1 MLGMIGMI
9 EFASTILIIS
19 FSTKADKDA
28 LELSRV
34 PSNIDI
40 WRQERAKFF
49 MSYAYN
55 ACVLA
60 YVLES

>member
-1 MLGMIGMI
+1 MQVSRLLGMIGMI
-9 EFASTILIIS
+9 EFSSTILIIS

-28 LELSRV
+28 LEFPRV

-49 MSYAYN
+49 MSHA
-55 ACVLA
+55 
-60 YVLES
+60 